1 MCQPGADYKSGEL
14 LKIVEKERPWL
25 KTLWVTAQPSERCK
39 RSPQPHVAGWTGQG
53 CSKGKPLENKWEP
66 MFFKKKSKM
75 FYNSFIHEKNVH
87 TENGYRT
94 VWTHYTEKENKN
106 EQERSLR
113 RTLQVV
119 TTGIT
124 DNVNSVRA
132 YGWAYQFLRRW
143 VIRIKTTTLIPQP
156 RNCRESKNST
166 TVENIIM
173 TLSTNK
179 KEMD

>member
-1 MCQPGADYKSGEL
+1 
-14 LKIVEKERPWL
+14 
-25 KTLWVTAQPSERCK
+25 
-39 RSPQPHVAGWTGQG
+39 
-53 CSKGKPLENKWEP
+53 
-66 MFFKKKSKM
+66 M